1 MTVRR
6 APRLR
11 AATLGA
17 ARVLEA
23 VMACM
28 ITCWRVC
35 AGQVAAGRSC
45 TVTKAVD
52 VEKLAER
59 MEGCERSD
67 WRIKRSLPYR
77 VFSH

>member
-1 MTVRR
+1 
-6 APRLR
+6 
-11 AATLGA
+11 
-17 ARVLEA
+17 
-23 VMACM
+23 
-28 ITCWRVC
+28 
-35 AGQVAAGRSC
+35 
-45 TVTKAVD
+45 

>member
-6 APRLR
+6 ALRLR

-35 AGQVAAGRSC
+35 AVRVAARAAPAQSPQS
-45 TVTKAVD
+45 T
-52 VEKLAER
+52 
-59 MEGCERSD
+59 
-67 WRIKRSLPYR
+67 WRLGGKRTAYSAPIGSREFFLR
-77 VFSH
+77 VFLDW

>member
-6 APRLR
+6 VLRLR

-35 AGQVAAGRSC
+35 AVRVAGRAGRAQSPQS
-45 TVTKAVD
+45 TWR
-52 VEKLAER
+52 LARENGGWR
-59 MEGCERSD
+59 GTESD
-67 WRIKRSLPYR
+67 AIG
-77 VFSH
+77 

>member
-6 APRLR
+6 ALRLR

-35 AGQVAAGRSC
+35 AGQVAAGAVLHSHQSSRRG
-45 TVTKAVD
+45 KAGR
-52 VEKLAER
+52 ENGGLGALRLANQTQP
-59 MEGCERSD
+59 SSQ
-67 WRIKRSLPYR
+67 I
-77 VFSH
+77 V

>member
-1 MTVRR
+1 
-6 APRLR
+6 
-11 AATLGA
+11 
-17 ARVLEA
+17 
-23 VMACM
+23 
-28 ITCWRVC
+28 VC

-67 WRIKRSLPYR
+67 WRIKRIFLLL
-77 VFSH
+77 VFSHQIQ